1 MDLSLLETVVRGL
14 MSLPKENDYVEFKMN
29 EADPIDLGE
38 RISGLS
44 NAAALAH
51 RPFAYLIWGVDDK
64 TKELKGTNL
73 SFATWKKGN
82 EDIVPYWRISLVP
95 HIEIFDYELEIDGK
109 HVLVLEISAASYSP
123 TLFRG
128 VAYCRVDSYTKPIK
142 DFPASQ
148 KRLFEILN
156 DNTAEKRI
164 CLRGTNPNE
173 IDNLLDL
180 DSYFKQLNRVPPH
193 DLIEKIR
200 YFVREGFLV
209 ESYSG
214 TFDVTYLGA
223 LLYAKDLTKFETLE
237 AKAVRVVYY
246 EGNNR
251 LQTKGRD
258 IFNEGYALCFDKI
271 NEILLAH
278 LANPDTFHNGIREDS
293 YSIPPIAVR
302 EALANALMHQD
313 LLSGYGPLVEV
324 FDNRVE
330 WSNSGELHVEIN
342 RIIDMVPMAENP
354 KMALFLR
361 RINIGDTSGS
371 GVDKICL
378 SLEKE
383 KAAPPSFETS
393 PTGTRL
399 IIFRNKHF
407 ADMDQEEKVQAIYY
421 HVVLKHIER
430 EDATNASIRNR
441 FGLGEEA
448 IYVVTRLLAAAVS
461 KGLIKKK
468 EVSGKKDSAY
478 LPYWA

>member
-1 MDLSLLETVVRGL
+1 MDVTLLELVVRGL
-14 MSLPKENDYVEFKMN
+14 ISLLKENDYVEFTMN

-51 RPFAYLIWGVDDK
+51 KPFAYLIWGVDDK
-64 TKELKGTNL
+64 TKELKGTSL
-73 SFATWKKGN
+73 SFSAWKKGG
-82 EDIVPYWRISLVP
+82 EDIVPYWRISLIP
-95 HIEIFDYELEIDGK
+95 RIELFDYELEIDGK

-123 TLFRG
+123 TQFRG

-142 DFPASQ
+142 DFPVSE
-148 KRLFEILN
+148 KRLFETLN
-156 DNTAEKRI
+156 ENTAEKRI
-164 CLRGTNPNE
+164 CLRG
-173 IDNLLDL
+173 IDSNQVGRLLDL
-180 DSYFKQLNRVPPH
+180 DAYFRQLNRIPPQ
-193 DLIEKIR
+193 DLAEKIH
-200 YFVREGFLV
+200 YFLREGFLV
-209 ESYSG
+209 ASYSD
-214 TFDVTYLGA
+214 TYDVTYLGA
-223 LLYAKDLTKFETLE
+223 LLYARDLMEFETLE

-246 EGNNR
+246 EGNSR

-258 IFNEGYALCFDKI
+258 IFAEGYALCFDKI
-271 NEILLAH
+271 NETLLSH
-278 LANPDTFHNGIREDS
+278 LANPDTFHNGIRQDN
-293 YSIPPIAVR
+293 YSVPAIAVR

-330 WSNSGELHVEIN
+330 WSNSGELHVEVN
-342 RIIDMVPMAENP
+342 RIIDMVPAAENP

-378 SLEKE
+378 SLERE
-383 KAAPPSFETS
+383 KAACPCFETS
-393 PTGTRL
+393 PTDTRL
-399 IIFRNKHF
+399 VIFRNKHF
-407 ADMDQEEKVQAIYY
+407 ADMDQEEKIRAVYY

-430 EDATNASIRNR
+430 EEATNASIRDR

-448 IYVVTRLLAAAVS
+448 IYVVTRLLSQTVA

-468 EVSGKKDSAY
+468 ETSGKRDTAY

>member
-1 MDLSLLETVVRGL
+1 MDESLLETVVRGL
-14 MSLPKENDYVEFKMN
+14 ISLPKENDYVEFKLN
-29 EADPIDLGE
+29 ESDPIDLGE

-44 NAAALAH
+44 NSAALAH
-51 RPFAYLIWGVDDK
+51 KPFAYLVWGVDDK
-64 TKELKGTNL
+64 TKEIKGTNL
-73 SFATWKKGN
+73 SFSTWKKGN
-82 EDIVPYWRISLVP
+82 EDIVPYWRISLLP
-95 HIEIFDYELEIDGK
+95 HIELFDYEIEIDGK
-109 HVLVLEISAASYSP
+109 RILLLEISAASYSP
-123 TLFRG
+123 TQFRG

-148 KRLFEILN
+148 KRLFDILN
-156 DNTAEKRI
+156 DNPAEMRI
-164 CLRGTNPNE
+164 CLRGADSNGVE
-173 IDNLLDL
+173 KLLDL
-180 DSYFKQLNRVPPH
+180 DSYFKQLNRIPPH
-193 DLIEKIR
+193 SVEEKIR
-200 YFVREGFLV
+200 YFLREGFLV
-209 ESYSG
+209 ESHPNSY
-214 TFDVTYLGA
+214 DVTYLGA
-223 LLYAKDLTKFETLE
+223 LLYAKDLTEFETLE

-246 EGNNR
+246 EGNTR

-258 IFNEGYALCFDKI
+258 IFTEGYALCFDKI

-278 LANPDTFHNGIREDS
+278 LTRPDTFQNGIRQDS

-313 LLSGYGPLVEV
+313 LLSGYGPLIEV

-330 WSNSGELHVEIN
+330 WSNSGELHVEVN
-342 RIIDMVPMAENP
+342 RIIDMVPISENP

-383 KAAPPSFETS
+383 KTACPCFETS

-399 IIFRNKHF
+399 VIFRDKRF
-407 ADMDQEEKVQAIYY
+407 PDMNQEEKIQAVYY

-430 EDATNASIRNR
+430 ENATNASVRNR
-441 FGLGEEA
+441 FGLGEDA
-448 IYVVTRLLAAAVS
+448 IYVVARLLSQTVE

-468 EVSGKKDSAY
+468 EANGKKDTAY